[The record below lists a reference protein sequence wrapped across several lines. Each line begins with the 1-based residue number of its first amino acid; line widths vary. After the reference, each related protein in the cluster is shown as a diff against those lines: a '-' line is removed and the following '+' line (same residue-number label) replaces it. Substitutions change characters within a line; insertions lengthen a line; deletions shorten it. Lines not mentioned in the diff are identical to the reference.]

1 MQVINLD
8 EMCVPRRL
16 VKLGDSTTNSFA
28 VFCANQSLQVATID
42 VNHHVT
48 LTEVFQYDTP
58 NNNAS
63 VFITSGSQLR
73 IVTYT
78 GEGKVQLYTVG
89 NLSPET
95 LQLPSN
101 INCTSHPTLHPL
113 HTRDAFLL
121 HCMTESGAVLYVVPV
136 PVSADVAAQSVPADG
151 LPYSSQDGT
160 HILVVDGPQVT
171 IYSSADT
178 SATGTVK
185 RLPSEITSVV
195 VNLDSD
201 NVRLLTETGEHVVM
215 NLKNSLSE
223 PRYMPGGPP
232 VLSEWVD
239 SSNHYL
245 YITKSSTLYVV
256 NETSTQPQ
264 YEPKY
269 LTNTPE
275 MMLFLEGVKPTEVP
289 PTTSPTSA
297 PPDDTNEEEVD
308 FGERLGTESFVGF
321 IIGMFLGS
329 ICCCWC
335 CVWCCFF
342 SRVILG
348 SVFNT
353 CKEQHRDR
361 VSKKRNRRNVN
372 QSQNEETANAESTEL
387 ASSKPTQAAA
397 SDGGE
402 TSTAGADQPEEVV
415 CSGGKLSPV
424 AGDTPESL
432 KEETTV

>member
-1 MQVINLD
+1 MAA
-8 EMCVPRRL
+8 
-16 VKLGDSTTNSFA
+16 KDSTTEFA
-28 VFCANQSLQVATID
+28 VVCANNSLQRASIDPNLSVTMRRLLKYSAANSYNDTI
-42 VNHHVT
+42 
-48 LTEVFQYDTP
+48 
-58 NNNAS
+58 
-63 VFITSGSQLR
+63 ITSGPQLR

-195 VNLDSD
+195 NLDSD
-201 NVRLLTETGEHVVM
+201 NVRLLTETGEHAVM

-264 YEPKY
+264 YEPREIA
-269 LTNTPE
+269 NTPE
-275 MMLFLEGVKPTEVP
+275 MMLFLEGVNSATDKDDSNLLNITTLLGNIIAFLLLLIFWAIAIPILVCVCTLGKCSITKCCKSCRSRVKKKPPQQTSQSPSQEADGSGGGSDSPATRDHEAYQMDKPPTEI
-289 PTTSPTSA
+289 A
-297 PPDDTNEEEVD
+297 DE
-308 FGERLGTESFVGF
+308 
-321 IIGMFLGS
+321 
-329 ICCCWC
+329 
-335 CVWCCFF
+335 
-342 SRVILG
+342 
-348 SVFNT
+348 
-353 CKEQHRDR
+353 K
-361 VSKKRNRRNVN
+361 
-372 QSQNEETANAESTEL
+372 
-387 ASSKPTQAAA
+387 
-397 SDGGE
+397 SDI
-402 TSTAGADQPEEVV
+402 D
-415 CSGGKLSPV
+415 
-424 AGDTPESL
+424 
-432 KEETTV
+432 